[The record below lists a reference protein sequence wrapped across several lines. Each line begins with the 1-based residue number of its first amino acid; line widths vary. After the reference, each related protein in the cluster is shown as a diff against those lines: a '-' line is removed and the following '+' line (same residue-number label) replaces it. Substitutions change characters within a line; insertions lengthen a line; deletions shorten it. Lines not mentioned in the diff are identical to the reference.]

1 MIWMIVAV
9 MAIVSLSLGI
19 FWFANDKP
27 ENLPTLESRYDC
39 TRCDGRDCECD
50 PVPGGKAD

>member
-27 ENLPTLESRYDC
+27 ENLPTLESRHDC
-39 TRCDGRDCECD
+39 PRCDDRDCECH
-50 PVPGGKAD
+50 PVSPESRD

>member
-1 MIWMIVAV
+1 MIWIIIAV

-27 ENLPTLESRYDC
+27 EKLPTLESQYDC
-39 TRCDGRDCECD
+39 PRCDHRDCECT
-50 PVPGGKAD
+50 PAPGGKAD